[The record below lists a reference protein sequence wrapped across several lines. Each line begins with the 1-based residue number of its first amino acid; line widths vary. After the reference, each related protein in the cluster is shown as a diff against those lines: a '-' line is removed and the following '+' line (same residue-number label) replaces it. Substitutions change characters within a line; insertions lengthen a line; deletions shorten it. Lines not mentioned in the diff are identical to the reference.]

1 MFFYIQLIYINRKL
15 TSDCPIRHLE
25 NRPSGGVS
33 QMRCFEKIS
42 EKVWK
47 IHLKEWIFSKFPDLR
62 VFIATMNTFTIFF
75 NNLVITFSKFE
86 RIDPLRKK
94 CPNTEFFSG
103 PNTGIYEPG
112 KTPYLHTF
120 YAVDH
125 KMKE

>member
-1 MFFYIQLIYINRKL
+1 MFFYIQLIYVNRKL

-33 QMRCFEKIS
+33 RMSCFEKNS

-47 IHLKEWIFSKFPDLR
+47 IHLKECIFSKFPDLR

-75 NNLVITFSKFE
+75 NNLVITFIKFE

-94 CPNTEFFSG
+94 CSNTEFFSG
-103 PNTGIYEPG
+103 PNTGIYGPG
-112 KTPYLHTF
+112 KSSYLHTF